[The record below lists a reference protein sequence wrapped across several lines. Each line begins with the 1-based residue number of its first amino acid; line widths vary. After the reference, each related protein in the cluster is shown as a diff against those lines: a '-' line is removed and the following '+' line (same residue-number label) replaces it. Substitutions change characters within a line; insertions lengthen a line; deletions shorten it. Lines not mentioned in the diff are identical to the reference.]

1 MTLSTTPQHQNPY
14 RTEYFFS
21 ANRSPTQMRRN
32 DGSRSEFAA
41 SVDSIEFVARVL
53 THGDADVEKVGY
65 HREYSNLRDSIR
77 A

>member
-1 MTLSTTPQHQNPY
+1 
-14 RTEYFFS
+14 
-21 ANRSPTQMRRN
+21 MRGN

-41 SVDSIEFVARVL
+41 SGDSIEFVARVL